1 MKEERY
7 PRHIRE
13 FLIKNNAGKSAVEIT
28 ELLNSTFGKD
38 YTVAGIKGLRARMH
52 LISGLTGCFK
62 KGHIPANKGKKGWC
76 APGSEKGWFKK
87 GNLPHNH
94 VPVGTEALT
103 SDGYLK
109 IKVAEPKKWRFKHIM
124 EWEKYNGKVPEG
136 CMICFKDGNHY
147 NCSIDN
153 LMCITMAENAILNH
167 QKLRSSSGEATET
180 AVALA
185 KLKIKIQQVKN
196 KGVQNI

>member
-13 FLIKNNAGKSAVEIT
+13 FLIKNNTGKSAVEIT
-28 ELLNSTFGKD
+28 ELLNKTFGTD
-38 YTVAGIKGLRARMH
+38 YTTGGIKGLRARMH

-109 IKVAEPKKWRFKHIM
+109 IKIAEPKQWRLKHIM
-124 EWEKYNGKVPEG
+124 EWEKHNGKVPAG
-136 CMICFKDGNHY
+136 CMISFKDGNHY
-147 NCSIDN
+147 NCSIEN
-153 LMCITMAENAILNH
+153 LMCITKAENAILNH
-167 QKLRSSSGEATET
+167 QKLRSESAEQTET
-180 AVALA
+180 AVILA
-185 KLKIKIQQVKN
+185 KLKHKIQQKKA
-196 KGVQNI
+196 KGEQTI